1 MYSKILY
8 CQNAFEHEMM
18 RRKGLEA
25 QVEEIHLEYEDTVN
39 DVLRQN
45 DLNGDG
51 YLTPR
56 EYLQDEL

>member
-1 MYSKILY
+1 MY
-8 CQNAFEHEMM
+8 CQSAFEHEMI
-18 RRKGLEA
+18 RRKGLDA

-39 DVLRQN
+39 DVLRQK